1 MADLAVAAAPIRIS
15 VLTRR
20 DIVARG
26 IMMIL
31 ADHPHQI
38 SVVPM
43 PSLTD
48 SRIAADVLVYDLALI
63 HHLGRDHL
71 STMVRAADR
80 RVVGLAPAAASPLRG
95 IADELGVA
103 GCVTLD
109 VSSAELLG
117 AVRRVAAG
125 EMLTAKGPKTPL
137 SRREAQVILL
147 VCQGLTNQEV
157 SERLFLSMNTVK
169 SHLRAA
175 YRKMGVT
182 SRPQAMLWCA
192 EHDLI

>member
-1 MADLAVAAAPIRIS
+1 MADMAVAAVPIRTS

-26 IMMIL
+26 IVVIL
-31 ADHPHQI
+31 ADHPHEI

-48 SRIAADVLVYDLALI
+48 PRIAADVLVYDLALL

-71 STMVRAADR
+71 ATMVRIASR
-80 RVVGLAPAAASPLRG
+80 RVVALAPAAASPLRG
-95 IADELGVA
+95 IADEIGVA

-109 VSSAELLG
+109 VSSNELLG

-125 EMLTAKGPKTPL
+125 ETLMAKGSTTPL
-137 SRREAQVILL
+137 SRREAQVMLL
-147 VCQGLTNQEV
+147 VCRGLTNQEV
-157 SERLFLSMNTVK
+157 GERLFLSLNTVK
-169 SHLRAA
+169 SHLRGA

-192 EHDLI
+192 EHGLV

>member
-1 MADLAVAAAPIRIS
+1 MTVASALIRTS

-31 ADHPHQI
+31 ADHPDRI
-38 SVVPM
+38 SVVPV

-48 SRIAADVLVYDLALI
+48 SRIAADVVVYDLALI
-63 HHLGRDHL
+63 HHLGLGHL
-71 STMVRAADR
+71 AALVQAVGR
-80 RVVGLAPAAASPLRG
+80 RVVGLAPAAASPLRS

-109 VSSAELLG
+109 VTSNELVG
-117 AVRRVAAG
+117 AVHRVVAG
-125 EMLTAKGPKTPL
+125 ETLIAHGPRTPL
-137 SRREAQVILL
+137 SRREAQVMLL

-157 SERLFLSMNTVK
+157 GERLFLSLNTVK
-169 SHLRAA
+169 SHLRSA

-182 SRPQAMLWCA
+182 TRPQAMLWCA
-192 EHDLI
+192 EHDLV

>member
-1 MADLAVAAAPIRIS
+1 MADTAAASAPIRTS

-26 IMMIL
+26 IVVIL

-43 PSLTD
+43 ASLTD
-48 SRIAADVLVYDLALI
+48 SRISADVVVYDLALL

-71 STMVRAADR
+71 SALVQAAGR
-80 RVVGLAPAAASPLRG
+80 RVVGLAPAVASPLRG

-109 VSSAELLG
+109 VSSDELLG
-117 AVRRVAAG
+117 VVRRVAAG
-125 EMLTAKGPKTPL
+125 EMLTGKGLKTPL
-137 SRREAQVILL
+137 SRREAQVMLL

-157 SERLFLSMNTVK
+157 SERLFLSLNTVK

-175 YRKMGVT
+175 YRKMCVT
-182 SRPQAMLWCA
+182 NRPQAMLWCA
-192 EHDLI
+192 EHDLV

>member
-1 MADLAVAAAPIRIS
+1 MTLTSVPIRTS

-31 ADHPHQI
+31 ADHPDRI
-38 SVVPM
+38 SVVPV

-48 SRIAADVLVYDLALI
+48 SRIAADVVVYDLALV
-63 HHLGRDHL
+63 HHLGPDHL
-71 STMVRAADR
+71 ATVVRATDR

-109 VSSAELLG
+109 VTSNELVG
-117 AVRRVAAG
+117 AVHRVVAG
-125 EMLTAKGPKTPL
+125 EALDGHRARTPL
-137 SRREAQVILL
+137 SAREAQVMLL
-147 VCQGLTNQEV
+147 ACQGLTNQQI
-157 SERLFLSMNTVK
+157 SERLFLSLNTVK
-169 SHLRAA
+169 SHLRSA

-182 SRPQAMLWCA
+182 TRPQAMLWCA
-192 EHDLI
+192 EHDLV

>member
-1 MADLAVAAAPIRIS
+1 MADTAVASAPIRTG

-26 IMMIL
+26 IVVIL
-31 ADHPHQI
+31 ADHPRRI
-38 SVVPM
+38 SVVPV

-48 SRIAADVLVYDLALI
+48 SRITADVVVYDLALI
-63 HHLGRDHL
+63 HDLGRDHL
-71 STMVRAADR
+71 ATLVRAAGR

-109 VSSAELLG
+109 VSSDELLG
-117 AVRRVAAG
+117 AVHRVAAG
-125 EMLTAKGPKTPL
+125 ETLSAKGPKTLL
-137 SRREAQVILL
+137 SKREAQVMLL

-157 SERLFLSMNTVK
+157 GERLFLSLNTVK
-169 SHLRAA
+169 SHLRGA

-192 EHDLI
+192 EHDLV

>member
-1 MADLAVAAAPIRIS
+1 MTVASVPIRTS

-26 IMMIL
+26 IVTIL
-31 ADHPHQI
+31 SDHPQRI

-48 SRIAADVLVYDLALI
+48 SRIAADVLVYDLALV
-63 HHLGRDHL
+63 HHLGQDHL
-71 STMVRAADR
+71 ATLVRAAGH

-95 IADELGVA
+95 LADALGVA

-109 VSSAELLG
+109 VSSNELVG

-125 EMLTAKGPKTPL
+125 EVLASTGPKTAL
-137 SRREAQVILL
+137 SRREAQVMLL

-169 SHLRAA
+169 SHLRSA

-182 SRPQAMLWCA
+182 SRLQAMLWCA
-192 EHDLI
+192 EHDLV

>member
-1 MADLAVAAAPIRIS
+1 MTLTSAPIRTS

-31 ADHPHQI
+31 ADHPDRI
-38 SVVPM
+38 SVVPV

-48 SRIAADVLVYDLALI
+48 SRIAADVVVYDLALV
-63 HHLGRDHL
+63 HHLGPDHL
-71 STMVRAADR
+71 ATVVRATDR

-109 VSSAELLG
+109 VTSNELVG
-117 AVRRVAAG
+117 AVHRVVAG
-125 EMLTAKGPKTPL
+125 EALDGRRARTSL
-137 SRREAQVILL
+137 SAREAQVMLL
-147 VCQGLTNQEV
+147 ACQGLTNQQI
-157 SERLFLSMNTVK
+157 SERLFLSLNTVK
-169 SHLRAA
+169 SHLRSA

-182 SRPQAMLWCA
+182 TRPQAMLWCA
-192 EHDLI
+192 EHDLV

>member
-1 MADLAVAAAPIRIS
+1 MAAFSTPIRTS

-26 IMMIL
+26 IVVIL
-31 ADHPHQI
+31 ADHPQQI
-38 SVVPM
+38 AVVPV

-63 HHLGRDHL
+63 HHLGQDHL
-71 STMVRAADR
+71 STMVRAASR

-109 VSSAELLG
+109 VSSNELLG

-125 EMLTAKGPKTPL
+125 EMLKAAGPKTPL
-137 SRREAQVILL
+137 SRREAQVMLL
-147 VCQGLTNQEV
+147 ICQGLTNQEV
-157 SERLFLSMNTVK
+157 SARLFLSMNTVK
-169 SHLRAA
+169 SHLRSA
-175 YRKMGVT
+175 YRKMGVAT
-182 SRPQAMLWCA
+182 RPQAMLWCA
-192 EHDLI
+192 EHDLV